1 MKNLPV
7 DIRDLIV
14 RMRLIGSD
22 NQTCEVK
29 QSVRKLPDNLVESL
43 SAFSNRQGGIVIL
56 GLTEQ
61 DGFTPAKGFDAQKI
75 YSSLLELGD
84 KLTPACRFDV
94 DIYPFESAQI
104 VVARIPAMDL
114 SFRPCYVTS
123 QGIYRGS
130 YIRTGD
136 GDRRL
141 TEYEVNRLRESGS
154 QPKYD
159 LEPVSEAKLD
169 DLNWEVLEAV
179 VSHHRVATPRYFG
192 QMPSNDI
199 LMRLGALAFVD
210 GVLCPTLA
218 GLLVAGK
225 YPQQYFPR
233 LNVTF
238 TVYPG
243 TTKSQA
249 PGEPMRYLD
258 TQSINGS
265 ISEILLDSVA
275 MLKKNMRTGALI
287 DGALREEVTDYPLL
301 AFREALINA
310 LQHRDYS
317 HAGRGAQVQVNMF
330 SDRLEILSPGGLY
343 GASSIDSMSPGI
355 SSTRNVNLS
364 RLLEATPSLDGVG
377 ERKYVIENRGTG
389 LLQIRDSLNHALMP
403 PAKIEDYVSG
413 FSITF
418 SKRKLTE
425 QELSPTRWE
434 NVEVALLHELK
445 KRSSLSVSDF
455 VQLSGLNRRTI
466 SKYLNQLV
474 EANLIERTEPLRSPK
489 QRYRLKSG
497 K

>member
-1 MKNLPV
+1 MKNLPS
-7 DIRDLIV
+7 DIRDLII
-14 RMRLIGSD
+14 RMRMIGSD
-22 NQTCEVK
+22 NQKCEVK
-29 QSVRKLPDNLVESL
+29 MAVKKLPDSLLETL

-56 GLTEQ
+56 GLSEQ

-75 YSSLLELGD
+75 HSSLLALGD
-84 KLTPACRFDV
+84 KLTPVCRYDV
-94 DIYPFESAQI
+94 DIFPFEEAQI
-104 VVARIPAMDL
+104 VVARIPALEL
-114 SFRPCYVTS
+114 SQRPCYVTS

-136 GDRRL
+136 GDRHL
-141 TEYEVNRLRESGS
+141 TEYEVNRMREGHS

-159 LEPVSEAKLD
+159 IEAVQEASLE
-169 DLNWEVLEAV
+169 DLNWNTLQSIVDL
-179 VSHHRVATPRYFG
+179 HRITTPRYFG
-192 QMPSNDI
+192 QMPTEDI
-199 LMRLGALAFVD
+199 LVKLGALTKVD
-210 GVLCPTLA
+210 GVLYPTLA

-249 PGEPMRYLD
+249 PDESMRYLD
-258 TQSINGS
+258 TLSINGS
-265 ISEILLDSVA
+265 IPEMLLDSIA

-287 DGALREEVTDYPLL
+287 DGVLRKEVEDYPLL

-343 GASSIDSMSPGI
+343 GASSIDYMAPGI

-377 ERKYVIENRGTG
+377 QRKYVIENRGTG
-389 LLQIRDSLNHALMP
+389 LLQIRDSLVHALMP
-403 PAKIEDYVSG
+403 PAKIEDYVSA
-413 FSITF
+413 FLISF
-418 SKRKLTE
+418 SKRKLST
-425 QELSPTRWE
+425 QELSPNRWE
-434 NVEVALLHELK
+434 NIELALIRELEN
-445 KRSSLSVSDF
+445 RSSLSVNEI

-466 SKYLNQLV
+466 SKYLNNLV
-474 EANLIERTEPLRSPK
+474 ETNIIERTEPLRSPK
-489 QRYRLKSG
+489 QRYRLKTQ
-497 K
+497 

>member
-1 MKNLPV
+1 MKNLPA

-14 RMRLIGSD
+14 RMRLVGSD
-22 NQTCEVK
+22 NQACEVK
-29 QSVRKLPDNLVESL
+29 QSVRKLPDSLVETL

-61 DGFTPAKGFDAQKI
+61 GGFTPAKDFDAQKI
-75 YSSLLELGD
+75 HSSLLELGD

-94 DIYPFESAQI
+94 EIYPFEGAQI
-104 VVARIPAMDL
+104 VVARIPAMEL

-136 GDRRL
+136 GDGRF
-141 TEYEVNRLRESGS
+141 TEYEVNRMRESCS

-159 LEPVSEAKLD
+159 LEAVSEAKLD
-169 DLNWEVLEAV
+169 DLDWGVLEAI
-179 VSHHRVATPRYFG
+179 VSHHRIATPRYFG
-192 QMPSNDI
+192 QMPTNDI
-199 LMRLGALAFVD
+199 LVKLGALTLVD
-210 GVLCPTLA
+210 NVLCPTLA

-243 TTKSQA
+243 VTKSQA
-249 PGEPMRYLD
+249 PGESMRYLD

-265 ISEILLDSVA
+265 IPEMLLDAIA

-301 AFREALINA
+301 AFREALVNA

-317 HAGRGAQVQVNMF
+317 HAGRGAQVQINMF
-330 SDRLEILSPGGLY
+330 ADRLEILNPGGLY
-343 GASSIDSMSPGI
+343 GASSIDYMSPGI

-364 RLLEATPSLDGVG
+364 RLLEATPSLDG
-377 ERKYVIENRGTG
+377 ERRFVIENRGTG

-418 SKRKLTE
+418 NKRNLTE
-425 QELSPTRWE
+425 QELSPNRWE
-434 NVEVALLHELK
+434 NVEVALIHELE

-489 QRYRLKSG
+489 QRYRLKTTE
-497 K
+497 